1 MIKHGSKIEIKH
13 VYYNDRK
20 RKEGFT
26 LIEMIAVI
34 AMIGILAAALLPKI
48 GGYIKQAKKTKI
60 LDQCRKVVMAV
71 DSYNLTSNTPVEQ
84 TATIDDVEKVAGVEA
99 YLDGVSLSNLDT
111 EKTNIKKCYDIV
123 AGEEFDIDNDEKL
136 IN

>member
-1 MIKHGSKIEIKH
+1 MIKHSSKIEIKH
-13 VYYNDRK
+13 VYCNDRK

-34 AMIGILAAALLPKI
+34 AMIGILASALLPKI

-60 LDQCRKVVMAV
+60 VDQCRKVVMAV

-84 TATIDDVEKVAGVEA
+84 TATIDDVEKVAGVEK

-123 AGEEFDIDNDEKL
+123 SGGEFDIDNDEKL

>member
-1 MIKHGSKIEIKH
+1 
-13 VYYNDRK
+13 
-20 RKEGFT
+20 
-26 LIEMIAVI
+26 
-34 AMIGILAAALLPKI
+34 
-48 GGYIKQAKKTKI
+48 
-60 LDQCRKVVMAV
+60 MAV

-84 TATIDDVEKVAGVEA
+84 TATIDDVEKVAGVET

-123 AGEEFDIDNDEKL
+123 AGEEFDIDNEEKL